1 MEISLKQPNQTCD
14 DLKFEPVI
22 SQQLVRVFEMLTLLH
37 KAFIAEYGSK
47 LKVGVTESLIYNHKI
62 LEERATNDELV
73 KVYESIMFFRK
84 AFYILLHNEP
94 TVFHQFLQSCAP
106 KNYDR
111 PLWSQYPHVNSLYSC
126 SSSYADENLPSPK
139 LQWIAQILTKIPK
152 DKRILILAEGSGTVS
167 MICNFLA
174 GFTPRT
180 NGEGIEIPLD
190 LNADEEPLIDP
201 SIFGI
206 IEQQLILL
214 EELHAQANILE
225 KFQPDYVIFWDVTLL
240 SLRRLEIYN
249 SRFHKSVVAYLLS
262 YKESSEYELMK
273 YTSKHEN
280 EIFIKCIKD
289 VKTISLSPLVP
300 YPNGSRPIIVD
311 EREFRSSLPIAL
323 VQVGF
328 KVIPALITVGDYV
341 LSDEFVIERK
351 AYSDLVGS
359 LKSGR
364 LLQQLQRMKNYYKK
378 PLLLIEFSE
387 TDQFNL
393 ISAKD
398 KNPVVMQK
406 LMVILRCFPDI
417 KVIWA
422 RNNLEAAKT
431 LFDLSEGKTPPDLT
445 QALSAGIVDKNSL
458 QNSSRA
464 VKFLSAIPFLTNEHI
479 NKITANCKNIKKLVK
494 MSREDLMNLLEPS
507 IGIKLYSLLH
517 FSTKKE

>member
-1 MEISLKQPNQTCD
+1 M
-14 DLKFEPVI
+14 
-22 SQQLVRVFEMLTLLH
+22 
-37 KAFIAEYGSK
+37 
-47 LKVGVTESLIYNHKI
+47 
-62 LEERATNDELV
+62 
-73 KVYESIMFFRK
+73 
-84 AFYILLHNEP
+84 
-94 TVFHQFLQSCAP
+94 
-106 KNYDR
+106 
-111 PLWSQYPHVNSLYSC
+111 
-126 SSSYADENLPSPK
+126 
-139 LQWIAQILTKIPK
+139 
-152 DKRILILAEGSGTVS
+152 
-167 MICNFLA
+167 
-174 GFTPRT
+174 
-180 NGEGIEIPLD
+180 
-190 LNADEEPLIDP
+190 NADEEPLIDP

-206 IEQQLILL
+206 IEHQLILL

-225 KFQPDYVIFWDVTLL
+225 NFQPDFVIFWDVTLL

-249 SRFHKSVVAYLLS
+249 SRYHKSVIAYLLS

-280 EIFIKCIKD
+280 EMFIKCIKD
-289 VKTISLSPLVP
+289 IKTISLSPLIP
-300 YPNGSRPIIVD
+300 YPDGSRPIIVD
-311 EREFRSSLPIAL
+311 DREFRSSLPVAL

-341 LSDEFVIERK
+341 LSDEIVIERK

-364 LLQQLQRMKNYYKK
+364 LLQQLQRMKSYYPK
-378 PLLLIEFSE
+378 PMLLIEFSE
-387 TDQFNL
+387 TEQFNL

-431 LFDLSEGKTPPDLT
+431 LLEISNGKNPPDLT
-445 QALSAGIVDKNSL
+445 NALSVGIVDKNSL

-479 NKITANCKNIKKLVK
+479 NKITSNCKNLKKLVK
-494 MSREDLMNLLEPS
+494 MSREDLMKLLEPS